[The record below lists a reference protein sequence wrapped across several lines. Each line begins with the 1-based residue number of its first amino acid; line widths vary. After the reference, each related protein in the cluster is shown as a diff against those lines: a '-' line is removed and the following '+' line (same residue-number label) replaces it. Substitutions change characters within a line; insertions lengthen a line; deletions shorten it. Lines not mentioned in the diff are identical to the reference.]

1 MKPRRGLFFI
11 AFVLVVLFI
20 SFFFM
25 HGLAKPAGD
34 GSPSEE
40 GAEVPTA
47 VAMAASPSTPAA
59 PTELLKSPKSLKLEQ
74 QKAFQAKLSECFENP
89 HLTSAATPEIF
100 FKNLI
105 AENPVKNSQ
114 FEMENTH
121 VQLPDG
127 SLRRIHVIPSDSS
140 NNAKTLELRY
150 FKLDGEGLPE
160 RIPLSRRQTINPS
173 PEFIQSLKDQG
184 KVVFH
189 QLKQHQLLQDGT
201 QVALNQVDDKI
212 FEMQIFGADK
222 TFSCRA
228 MKCDCR

>member
-1 MKPRRGLFFI
+1 MKQRRGLFII

-25 HGLAKPAGD
+25 HGLAKTAGES
-34 GSPSEE
+34 SPSEE
-40 GAEVPTA
+40 AVPSVVTTTA
-47 VAMAASPSTPAA
+47 AGSA
-59 PTELLKSPKSLKLEQ
+59 KSVEAIKREQ
-74 QKAFQAKLSECFENP
+74 QKDFQAKISECFENP
-89 HLTSAATPEIF
+89 HLTSAETPEIF
-100 FKNLI
+100 LKNLI
-105 AENPVKNSQ
+105 AENPVEDSQ

-127 SLRRIHVIPSDSS
+127 SLRRIHLIPSDSS

-160 RIPLSRRQTINPS
+160 RIPLSRQQTINPS
-173 PEFIQSLKDQG
+173 HEFIQSLKNQG

-212 FEMQIFGADK
+212 FEMQIFGAGK

-228 MKCDCR
+228 MKCQCR